1 MDGTAGL
8 TPDREVRIDSSDP
21 TVAELAARM
30 FASAIAEGEVVVAD
44 PPEAPAPAHAPPAP
58 PAVEPQPAAP
68 SPVPATV
75 ETPAPA
81 PEPVAAPE
89 NVPTFKPKID
99 DDLRALLDEP
109 DFDEEARAEVADEI
123 ESEEYEYA
131 DPETTAK
138 VRALEKRTQFLE
150 GQLVAKSK
158 KGWVEEAKRAYPD
171 LARLLPGEI
180 EAIAATSRR
189 SFMRAADA
197 TNTKYAT
204 VLGPTL
210 AKLEAERVAI
220 ASGAVATA
228 REEVA
233 NAWGRPAADTLPPM
247 AAAQADAL
255 AKARATGKLEEQ
267 IKVLMQDTPVL

>member
-1 MDGTAGL
+1 MDDAAEKEAAL
-8 TPDREVRIDSSDP
+8 
-21 TVAELAARM
+21 AELTARM
-30 FASAIAEGEVVVAD
+30 FAGEIAEGAVVVTD
-44 PPEAPAPAHAPPAP
+44 PPEAPAPPVQAAPVA
-58 PAVEPQPAAP
+58 PAVEPQAPATPAP
-68 SPVPATV
+68 VAATV
-75 ETPAPA
+75 ETPAEPVVA
-81 PEPVAAPE
+81 PESAA
-89 NVPTFKPKID
+89 TFKPKLD
-99 DDLRALLDEP
+99 DDQRALLDEP

-158 KGWVEEAKRAYPD
+158 KGWVEEARRAYPD

-180 EAIAATSRR
+180 EAITATSRR
-189 SFMRAADA
+189 AFMRAADA

-210 AKLEAERVAI
+210 AKLEAERTAI
-220 ASGAVATA
+220 ANGAVATA

-247 AAAQADAL
+247 AAAQAEAL
-255 AKARATGKLEEQ
+255 QKARDAGDLQ
-267 IKVLMQDTPVL
+267 GAIKALMVDTPVLP